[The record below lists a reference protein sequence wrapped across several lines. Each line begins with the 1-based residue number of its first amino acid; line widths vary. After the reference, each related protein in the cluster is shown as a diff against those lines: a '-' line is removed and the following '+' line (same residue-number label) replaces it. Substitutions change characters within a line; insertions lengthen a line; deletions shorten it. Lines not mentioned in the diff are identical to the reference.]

1 MRYRDIV
8 IKNIKSIKKFIKHI
22 LIGITILI
30 VMALIYY
37 YPIWWVRGYSLSV
50 KLMVSIVW
58 FALNILIY
66 KMLIELWCEWNKRRQ
81 KRC

>member
-37 YPIWWVRGYSLSV
+37 YPIWWVRRYSLSV

-81 KRC
+81 K

>member
-37 YPIWWVRGYSLSV
+37 YPIWWVRRYNLPV
-50 KLMVSIVW
+50 KLIVSIVW

-81 KRC
+81 K